1 MMFAKT
7 ERGALKATT
16 VSFAAPNKGWM
27 KNQSLLDEV
36 RGAADVLDNI
46 FPTAQGGRLRKG
58 CELHATVA
66 AAVKHLFTWK
76 SGATELMFAATAS
89 AIYDITSPVDPE
101 VSPAAAVSGLTSGDW
116 SVANFANSAGE
127 FSVLANGSDTVRNFD
142 GTTWT
147 VPAITGVTTSLLS
160 QVWAF
165 KERLWFVEKDTLSVW
180 YLAVNAIAGA
190 ATELPLKGIFQLGGS
205 LLFGA
210 NWSLDSGDGLDDV
223 CIFVTTEGEIAVY
236 AGTDPSSSTTWG
248 LQGVYR
254 MGRPLS
260 KNGWFKAGGNLA
272 ILTEDGIIPVSEA
285 ISKDRAALQSV
296 AITYPI
302 EDAWQYAIA
311 NRESSYPFTVTLWHS
326 QTLLLVGTP
335 AIDEDNDVAFVANA
349 RTGAWCRYTG
359 WDVQTSA
366 VFDDK
371 LYFGTAASTIYRGE
385 VTGNDAG
392 VAYDG
397 LWVPRFHTG
406 DGAQKFAAHA
416 RFRGRAAESY
426 NIGIA
431 CFADYE
437 IGTIPS
443 IVASSDGAF
452 DNVWGSG
459 VWGTTTWNGSS
470 RQAFSAWQG
479 VTGQGSALA
488 PAVRIPTNRAL
499 APTLEV
505 IALDLVY
512 HQGGLF

>member
-7 ERGALKATT
+7 ERGSLKSTT
-16 VSFAAPNKGWM
+16 VSFKAPNKGWV
-27 KNQSLLDEV
+27 KNQSLLDDV
-36 RGAADVLDNI
+36 SGAADVLDNI

-89 AIYDITSPVDPE
+89 AIYDITSPADPA

-180 YLAVNAIAGA
+180 YLPVNAIAGA

-223 CIFVTTEGEIAVY
+223 CIFVTTEGEVAVY

-272 ILTEDGIIPVSEA
+272 ILTEDGIIPISEA
-285 ISKDRAALQSV
+285 ISKDRAALQGV
-296 AITYPI
+296 AITFPI
-302 EDAWQYAIA
+302 EDAWQRAIA
-311 NRESSYPFTVTLWHS
+311 NRESDYPFTVTLWHS
-326 QTLLLVGTP
+326 QTLLMVGTP
-335 AIDEDNDVAFVANA
+335 AIDEDISVAFVANA

-359 WDVQTSA
+359 WDVQTSV
-366 VFDDK
+366 VFDDQ
-371 LYFGTAASTIYRGE
+371 LYFGTAAATIYRGE
-385 VTGNDAG
+385 VAGNDAG

-397 LWVPRFHTG
+397 VWVPRFYTG
-406 DGAQKFAAHA
+406 DGSQKFAVHA
-416 RFRGRAAESY
+416 RFRGRASETY
-426 NIGIA
+426 NIGFA

-437 IGTIPS
+437 IGSIP
-443 IVASSDGAF
+443 IVAAAQGSDLN
-452 DNVWGSG
+452 NVWGTG
-459 VWGTTTWNGSS
+459 VWGTMTWGGPT
-470 RQAFSAWQG
+470 QAISAWQG

-488 PAVRIPTNRAL
+488 PAVRIRSNRTL

-505 IALDLVY
+505 IALDLVFQ
-512 HQGGLF
+512 QGGLL